1 MHLADAG
8 YIRPRWGTA
17 QLRVLVGSPTDPSLT
32 SLIAVC
38 FQEHNQIVAKWFY
51 GTHPMQ
57 RFDTYYDRVAEV
69 VPHKSVLPATNEKE
83 TKAETMATEEEETI
97 YRTAMQTTYKLI
109 SCPTAR
115 RMKLCAY
122 TEPVDIEDSAPHL
135 G

>member
-17 QLRVLVGSPTDPSLT
+17 QLRVL
-32 SLIAVC
+32 
-38 FQEHNQIVAKWFY
+38 EHNQIVAKWFY